1 MVEDEAIV
9 GDLLV
14 EVLAAEGCEVDAV
27 ENGRQALER
36 VRTRPFDLIVCDVRM
51 PDLDGPAF
59 FQALETVDP
68 DLARRVVFVT
78 GDTMRAETREF
89 LERTGVAYLEKP
101 FDLADLRALPR
112 RASGTL

>member
-1 MVEDEAIV
+1 MVEDEPIV

-14 EVLAAEGCEVDAV
+14 EVLAAEGCEVEAV

-36 VRTRPFDLIVCDVRM
+36 VRARSFDLIVCDVRM
-51 PDLDGPAF
+51 PDADGPSF
-59 FQALETVDP
+59 FQTLGTVDP
-68 DLARRVVFVT
+68 DLARRVVFIT

-101 FDLADLRALPR
+101 FDLADLRALAR
-112 RASGTL
+112 RVSGVL